1 MSQLSRSFLI
11 FFVLS
16 AAVYNFVYPE
26 PLTAVGANSRRRRL
40 GVFSPG
46 RLRPVMSAAPAAWYA
61 IATLLASMYYAEDLA
76 MSSSCA
82 LRPSWSPLWALRA
95 ASYCFRPAR
104 AALLGVGVG
113 AACCPSAQPWRLAFF
128 CALAL
133 CDFRY
138 FSGYGGHTNFVLL
151 YTAAAMVLPDGFA
164 RCGVLR
170 AVVAHQLGSAGVH
183 KLRVGGRAWLVRSH
197 TSP

>member
-1 MSQLSRSFLI
+1 MVCHRDATGVH
-11 FFVLS
+11 VLRGGPRHVELLRPATIVV
-16 AAVYNFVYPE
+16 AAV
-26 PLTAVGANSRRRRL
+26 G
-40 GVFSPG
+40 
-46 RLRPVMSAAPAAWYA
+46 PASGE
-61 IATLLASMYYAEDLA
+61 LLLPASEGC
-76 MSSSCA
+76 S
-82 LRPSWSPLWALRA
+82 
-95 ASYCFRPAR
+95 
-104 AALLGVGVG
+104 ALLGVG